1 MTQPHDA
8 LFKLT
13 FSEPAELA
21 AMLRDL
27 LPPPVLALLDL
38 DGLVAFPPEQ
48 HSAELRARTPDLHFQ
63 APWRPGGYAHLT
75 ILIEHQSSPDP
86 QMPYRALRAAMRV
99 WEQVEG
105 PRLPVVL
112 TLVVAHGER
121 PWTAPRRL
129 SELYDAPPEAIA
141 GLKPYLPEL
150 ELWFEDLSVT
160 PDDQLPGQGGG
171 RLALLLMRHAHEGR
185 TLPLLNQHLAL
196 YERALRE
203 RGDHWAAAVLK
214 YAIYLNQSRVS
225 PAETERAMAL
235 LHPPEREQVMSWMQR
250 EREEGRQEGRQEGH
264 EEARPLVQQDL
275 IRRGLR
281 RRFGAIRAEHERAIL
296 VASPRRLDQ
305 WVDMIFTV
313 PTADALFDAPQDDE
327 PES

>member
-38 DGLVAFPPEQ
+38 DGLVALPPEQ

-185 TLPLLNQHLAL
+185 TLPLLNQHLPL

-250 EREEGRQEGRQEGH
+250 EREEGRR
-264 EEARPLVQQDL
+264 EERSKSLLMMQKV
-275 IRRGLR
+275 IRRGVLH
-281 RRFGAIRAEHERAIL
+281 RFGTLRPEHERAL
-296 VASPRRLDQ
+296 TEASPARLERWMDL
-305 WVDMIFTV
+305 IFTA
-313 PTADALFDAPQDDE
+313 PTAEALFDAPQDDE
-327 PES
+327 RDA

>member
-38 DGLVAFPPEQ
+38 DGLVALPPEQ

-185 TLPLLNQHLAL
+185 TLPLLNQHLPL
-196 YERALRE
+196 YEQALRE

-250 EREEGRQEGRQEGH
+250 EREEGRQEERSRSLLMMQK
-264 EEARPLVQQDL
+264 V
-275 IRRGLR
+275 IRRGVLH
-281 RRFGAIRAEHERAIL
+281 RFGTLRPEHERAL
-296 VASPRRLDQ
+296 SEASPARLERWMDL
-305 WVDMIFTV
+305 IFTA
-313 PTADALFDAPQDDE
+313 PTADALFNAPIDE
-327 PES
+327 GGS